1 MRDSERVVRST
12 LRCFE
17 GACESLQHKRRAN
30 EPCAV
35 PRCRA
40 CKGVVAKGAT
50 RIVTLAVVCERPRRV
65 TTFVRHAEC
74 ADVAFA
80 AHVRR
85 AHGHD
90 VPVVGGVD
98 SEVADMVRA
107 NLWRLGASS
116 PLNKTPA

>member
-1 MRDSERVVRST
+1 MNR
-12 LRCFE
+12 
-17 GACESLQHKRRAN
+17 GRAMKAHAN
-30 EPCAV
+30 RYSISAAPTSRA
-35 PRCRA
+35 RCRA